1 MQNET
6 QATTLDLDYLK
17 QFKVTT
23 KTIKEMN
30 AQEAR
35 HECKV
40 ENVSRDRS
48 KPEQDLVVRL
58 ARHTVSLE
66 SIIPNC
72 SKLTVPIKEID
83 KVTCML
89 EEAILTG
96 KVDSGINEVLDK
108 LNGRESKQEVSTSE
122 EKVKVQQEEV
132 KKEEPETK
140 SDTKDTK
147 QGNKLNLKQ
156 SIGKSIG
163 KSMKMTAAEMYAYE
177 EEQRIKK
184 FQDAKKRRDHDPH
197 SGNQSINDQ
206 IAGLASNPQGV
217 QQGNTGLPHGGI
229 TKQI

>member
-122 EKVKVQQEEV
+122 EKVNTEQEEV
-132 KKEEPETK
+132 KKEEPEAK
-140 SDTKDTK
+140 RDTNDNKK
-147 QGNKLNLKQ
+147 EPKLNL
-156 SIGKSIG
+156 GKSIG